1 MDYVLFVVYFSESR
15 TEPDTQGTLDGH
27 LLSEG
32 ASRKEVYILS
42 VLFAD
47 LCPSLLG
54 WL

>member
-1 MDYVLFVVYFSESR
+1 MDFVLFVAYFSESR
-15 TEPDTQGTLDGH
+15 TEPDTQGTLEGH

-47 LCPSLLG
+47 LCPPLLG